1 MHIGFSQNRD
11 FTTDDILESA
21 SQMIPLA
28 VTAQP
33 QIQFLQDWANSGKA
47 RLASRQ
53 ASFKGIEDRG

>member
-28 VTAQP
+28 VTAQA

-53 ASFKGIEDRG
+53 VSG